1 MEVPKTEVGLDDLFS
16 GDSFYAE
23 QMKLEYEA
31 WKQLNAD
38 QDITR
43 EDYQVAVLN
52 TNAFGYESIQNQQ
65 ENKEFWVNI
74 AALVVIV
81 GVAIVCPPAGLALG
95 AVYGSLEL
103 KSAISGEDWVSGREL
118 GTTERWLRGALSPL
132 DLVPGAVGIKR
143 FSGAVRTANLG
154 GDLGQLGVKSGVKAS
169 LQTSLKHVD
178 DMVVTAGKQATTRL
192 KSAGAA
198 IKDTSKEVQIQFLKR
213 GVEAGKLADTTITA
227 AKNIVPSR
235 QMGLATEQLGTVH
248 IPAENTHF
256 LENAMKDRLSKIE
269 GLNVGGNN
277 ARSIQGRFGFD
288 STSDLKGFN
297 QQISMNLEKHNL
309 SLEAFHDL
317 RLKPVSA
324 LTNLEINIMK
334 QIRDAVPP
342 ITQDTLLQKTIPIQD
357 VEKYLS
363 GEFREIGG
371 YVAKVE
377 DVAEIRMY
385 DDVIESSRLDYTT
398 WDGSR
403 PYPEGGDS
411 YAMIRFKTSRVDDI
425 DIPYG
430 EKFGGINTDGPPCT
444 LNGFTGARNGKII
457 PEFQFNDR
465 YLPENGAELY
475 QVIDGED
482 ILSAVFDSDLKVF
495 VPVQ

>member
-1 MEVPKTEVGLDDLFS
+1 MIMF
-16 GDSFYAE
+16 
-23 QMKLEYEA
+23 
-31 WKQLNAD
+31 
-38 QDITR
+38 DI
-43 EDYQVAVLN
+43 
-52 TNAFGYESIQNQQ
+52 NQ
-65 ENKEFWVNI
+65 
-74 AALVVIV
+74 
-81 GVAIVCPPAGLALG
+81 
-95 AVYGSLEL
+95 
-103 KSAISGEDWVSGREL
+103 
-118 GTTERWLRGALSPL
+118 
-132 DLVPGAVGIKR
+132 
-143 FSGAVRTANLG
+143 
-154 GDLGQLGVKSGVKAS
+154 
-169 LQTSLKHVD
+169 
-178 DMVVTAGKQATTRL
+178 
-192 KSAGAA
+192 
-198 IKDTSKEVQIQFLKR
+198 
-213 GVEAGKLADTTITA
+213 
-227 AKNIVPSR
+227 
-235 QMGLATEQLGTVH
+235 
-248 IPAENTHF
+248 
-256 LENAMKDRLSKIE
+256 
-269 GLNVGGNN
+269 
-277 ARSIQGRFGFD
+277 
-288 STSDLKGFN
+288 
-297 QQISMNLEKHNL
+297 
-309 SLEAFHDL
+309 
-317 RLKPVSA
+317 
-324 LTNLEINIMK
+324 
-334 QIRDAVPP
+334 QIRDAVPT

-377 DVAEIRMY
+377 DVADIRMY